1 MNAPRQRILVPVA
14 EIPSPEVGLFLA
26 QMDDQ
31 SRRLTEDSRG
41 ASVSELA
48 WQPRPGTNTIG
59 MLMAHNAIVELFWI
73 SHAAMVPCD
82 CPAVLGIGEDDDGM
96 PIPEEG
102 LSPATLAGKDL
113 AFFDDLRARAR
124 AFTYGW
130 AKRWTAVDLD
140 RTIQR
145 PRKDGMWTMNVR
157 WILYHV
163 LEHEAGHYGQ
173 VNLLRHLYRATPVG
187 AGTTRAANLGAHGT
201 RA

>member
-1 MNAPRQRILVPVA
+1 MNAPRQRILAPAARVPA
-14 EIPSPEVGLFLA
+14 PEIGLFLA

-41 ASVSELA
+41 ASASELA

-59 MLMAHNAIVELFWI
+59 MLMAHNAIVEVFWI

-82 CPAVLGIGEDDDGM
+82 CPGVLGIGEDDDGM
-96 PIPEEG
+96 PIAQDSLP
-102 LSPATLAGKDL
+102 PATLAGKEL

-130 AKRWTAVDLD
+130 ARRWTAADLD
-140 RTIQR
+140 RTIER
-145 PRKDGMWTMNVR
+145 PRKDGVWTMNVR

-173 VNLLRHLYRATPVG
+173 VNLVRHLHRSAMTAPG
-187 AGTTRAANLGAHGT
+187 AANLGAHGT
-201 RA
+201 PA